1 MDTTQNINYREDRP
15 DLGIPVIDFHIHPIY
30 YDYYRESTLEW
41 IKKPQSPQSWD
52 EFYTKN
58 SDPAYFADYLKRCGV
73 DYAVIMAD
81 HTPIVNGMCSNEY
94 VLNFCKDYK
103 ELIPFA
109 SINPYM
115 TSNLAVELKRLI
127 NKGFRGIK
135 FYPTY
140 QYFYVNEPL
149 LYPLY
154 TCAQDLQIPV
164 LFHTGTSVFKGA
176 RLKYGDPIYLD
187 DLAVDFPE
195 LKIVMVHSGRGTWYD
210 LAVSLCRLH
219 QNIHMEVAGLP
230 PQKLLDY
237 FPELEKVADQ
247 VIFGSDWPGVL
258 DIGENINTIKQLD
271 LRKDTKLKILGG
283 NASQLLGLN

>member
-1 MDTTQNINYREDRP
+1 MA
-15 DLGIPVIDFHIHPIY
+15 IPIVDFHIHPIY
-30 YDYYRESTLEW
+30 YEYYRESTLEW
-41 IKKPQSPQSWD
+41 IKELQSPQSWD

-58 SDPAYFADYLKRCGV
+58 SDPAYFVDYLKRCGV
-73 DYAVIMAD
+73 DYAVILAD

-94 VLNFCKDYK
+94 VLNFCADYE

-115 TSNLAVELKRLI
+115 TPNMAEELKRLVK
-127 NKGFRGIK
+127 KGFRGIK

-154 TCAQDLQIPV
+154 ACAQDLQIPV
-164 LFHTGTSVFKGA
+164 MFHTGTSVFKGA

-195 LKIVMVHSGRGTWYD
+195 MKILMVHSGRGIWYD
-210 LAVSLCRLH
+210 RAVFLCRLH

-258 DIGENINTIKQLD
+258 DIGENIDAVKKLNLSEEA
-271 LRKDTKLKILGG
+271 KLKILGG
-283 NASQLLGLN
+283 NAAKLLDLNHL